1 MALFP
6 DEVDV
11 DNVAEAVVG
20 VLKPPVG
27 IPQKFELPAEVIVLV
42 GELLAILAFP
52 ENWDFM
58 VLLKGFTKMQIHGT
72 NNHCTGLCQKLLLK
86 VGGHTDACCPQWHSL
101 PR

>member
-27 IPQKFELPAEVIVLV
+27 IPQKVELPAEVIVLV

-58 VLLKGFTKMQIHGT
+58 VLLKGFTPTSIMVKCVMW
-72 NNHCTGLCQKLLLK
+72 
-86 VGGHTDACCPQWHSL
+86 CPYSL
-101 PR
+101 SSEHLASY

>member
-27 IPQKFELPAEVIVLV
+27 IPQKVELPAEVIVLV

-58 VLLKGFTKMQIHGT
+58 VLLKGFTPTSIMVKW
-72 NNHCTGLCQKLLLK
+72 
-86 VGGHTDACCPQWHSL
+86 CPYSL
-101 PR
+101 SSEHLASY